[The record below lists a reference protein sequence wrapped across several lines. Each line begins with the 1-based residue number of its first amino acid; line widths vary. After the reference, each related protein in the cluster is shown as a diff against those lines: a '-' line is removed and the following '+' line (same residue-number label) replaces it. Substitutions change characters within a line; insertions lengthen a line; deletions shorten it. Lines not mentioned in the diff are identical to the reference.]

1 MAKVTHEQRAAK
13 VYSDWDA
20 AGLVR
25 TYGRGYGE
33 DLEPGVDLLKEIT
46 QPRSPFVNGKVDM
59 LDYLLAH
66 MPPEWDP
73 KNRACFAGSL
83 LRYMAHLD

>member
-1 MAKVTHEQRAAK
+1 MTHEIRAAK

-20 AGLVR
+20 ANLAA

-33 DLEPGVDLLKEIT
+33 DLDPGVELLKDIT
-46 QPRSPFVNGKVDM
+46 QPRAPFANGKMDM

-66 MPPEWDP
+66 MPASWPP

-83 LRYMAHLD
+83 LRYMAYLD